1 MVIDR
6 NGVGTTVENRAS
18 RLTDAIPLGH
28 IQTNEHIEGLTCFRQ
43 LVQHLL
49 SGNESI
55 RTRHECKFLI
65 NDVVTHKKQ
74 RGFLTQSLQGMV
86 QRQLRTKAVSIGT
99 YMTAQD
105 KRAVGPNDLCDIL

>member
-6 NGVGTTVENRAS
+6 NGVGTTIENRGS

-28 IQTNEHIEGLTCFRQ
+28 IQTNERIEGLPCFRQ
-43 LVQHLL
+43 LIQYLL
-49 SGNESI
+49 SGSEFV
-55 RTRHECKFLI
+55 RTRHECKLLI
-65 NDVVTHKKQ
+65 NDIVAYKKQ
-74 RGFLTQSLQGMV
+74 RGFLTQSLQGVV

-105 KRAVGPNDLCDIL
+105 KRAVGLNDLCDIL